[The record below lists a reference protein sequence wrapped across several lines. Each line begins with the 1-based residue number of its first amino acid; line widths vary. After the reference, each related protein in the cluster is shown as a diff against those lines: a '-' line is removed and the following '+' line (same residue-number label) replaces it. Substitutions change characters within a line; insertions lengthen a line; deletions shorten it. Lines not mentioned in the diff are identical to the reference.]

1 MKKDLSYYKNL
12 NYQIILKQDE
22 DNGEA
27 YYVAEIPDLPGCG
40 AHGTNQIEALER
52 LEEAKELW
60 IFARLKRNLS
70 IPEPSSEDNFSGKIL
85 LRIPAKLH
93 MELSRR
99 AKNDG
104 LSLNQS
110 IRKKIESILSMEVLQ
125 KEISEIKGKIDELC
139 MRNLFSTTEQSIPYG
154 LGRGTWSQVGPNT
167 SSGMAVFSTGPE
179 RKDPNE
185 WIETRLEGQK

>member
-12 NYQIILKQDE
+12 NYQIILRQDE

-60 IFARLKRNLS
+60 IFARMKRNLP
-70 IPEPSSEDNFSGKIL
+70 IPEPSSEDDFSGKIL
-85 LRIPAKLH
+85 LRIPSRLH
-93 MELSRR
+93 MELSWQ
-99 AKNDG
+99 AKKNG

-110 IRKKIESILSMEVLQ
+110 IRKKIESVLSMEVLQ
-125 KEISEIKGKIDELC
+125 KEISELKAKINELC
-139 MRNLFSTTEQSIPYG
+139 MRNVHATADTWGSALWPQGMPTT
-154 LGRGTWSQVGPNT
+154 LTVT
-167 SSGMAVFSTGPE
+167 
-179 RKDPNE
+179 DPN
-185 WIETRLEGQK
+185 IPDPKKIRPLELS